1 MTPHQQPG
9 IVIQMLEAR
18 QTCRDLMG
26 VMLEENQG
34 LAKFSS
40 KETETRLLM
49 KKRLA
54 LRLEKL
60 LADIK
65 SQKDAVKG
73 NRQAENVAVQLA
85 EEIDMFRI
93 IASKNEV
100 MLRAAHQIR
109 ADIVNVIRDAM
120 ESAQPRVTTYNAGG
134 YKQVGSTGASVVG
147 AVV

>member
-1 MTPHQQPG
+1 MSPTHQPG

-34 LAKFSS
+34 LSKFSS
-40 KETETRLLM
+40 KETETRLFM

-60 LADIK
+60 LSDIK
-65 SQKDAVKG
+65 AQKEAVKG

-93 IASKNEV
+93 IAGKNEV

-120 ESAQPRVTTYNAGG
+120 EAAQPRVTTYNASG
-134 YKQVGSTGASVVG
+134 YKQTGNTGATVVG
-147 AVV
+147 TVV